1 MLSTAATPNNDDIA
15 EESKSATCHS
25 DFTALTKRVPLAKK
39 HCLEILKQI
48 IAVKREQVF
57 CQSADKDI
65 FLTNDASSTN
75 SSSNYDS
82 RFSTFQHLGENEC
95 EQMSAGAASTK
106 SNVLSNEEEVFLM
119 NIDYFEQWDRIYLR
133 FGA

>member
-1 MLSTAATPNNDDIA
+1 M
-15 EESKSATCHS
+15 
-25 DFTALTKRVPLAKK
+25 PLAKK